1 MTGRIVAFWGERNEN
16 GEFSNFYRS
25 RFKYKGLIFDYSEI
39 AFMWEKAMLFKDREV
54 ADKIMLAKYPKDAKY
69 LGRQVRNYDDKIWS
83 EKRYEIMVSVLKEK
97 FNQNLYLKNK
107 LRKTGNSTLVEA
119 SPYDKI
125 WGVGVDYKYALNPNN
140 WIGQNLLGKALME
153 VRDSF

>member
-1 MTGRIVAFWGERNEN
+1 
-16 GEFSNFYRS
+16 
-25 RFKYKGLIFDYSEI
+25 
-39 AFMWEKAMLFKDREV
+39 MLFKDKEV

-97 FNQNLYLKNK
+97 FHQNLYLENK

-125 WGVGVDYKYALNPNN
+125 WGVGTDYKHALNPNN
-140 WIGQNLLGKALME
+140 WRGQNLLGKALME
-153 VRDSF
+153 VRESL